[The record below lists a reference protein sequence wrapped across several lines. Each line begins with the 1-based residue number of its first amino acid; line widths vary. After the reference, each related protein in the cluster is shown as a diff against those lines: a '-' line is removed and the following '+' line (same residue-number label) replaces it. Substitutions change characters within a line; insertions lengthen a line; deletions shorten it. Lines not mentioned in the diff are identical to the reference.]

1 MTPPADAR
9 LRDDLVQRLRARA
22 LIEAPDEHMSIE
34 DIEYPVEVT
43 SGELAEIAAL
53 FREAAD
59 ALAAVSSS
67 QTWQPDA
74 LQATIQI
81 LRATLADFA
90 MSRDMSL
97 TLLRK
102 KALRVYRETAQ
113 IAGDEDLPAP
123 PASGPDK

>member
-67 QTWQPDA
+67 QTWQDDH
-74 LQATIQI
+74 
-81 LRATLADFA
+81 LRACLCALADIA
-90 MSRDMSL
+90 LSEDM
-97 TLLRK
+97 TAKQRRA
-102 KALRVYRETAQ
+102 KALRIYTNVSNAL
-113 IAGDEDLPAP
+113 AAP
-123 PASGPDK
+123 PASEPDK